1 MRTFDVVVIGAG
13 PGGEVAAGR
22 LGEAGLSVAIV
33 EDRLVGGECSFW
45 ACMPS
50 KALLRPYEA
59 LEEARRIP
67 GAAEA
72 LSGKL
77 DVQAVLDRRDEI
89 IHDLDDAAQ
98 LPWLE
103 KRHVELFRGR
113 ARLSGERRVT
123 VELNEGG
130 SEELEASRAVFLAG
144 GTAPSMPPI
153 EGLDAIEDAWTNRE
167 ATTAKQI
174 PKRLVIMGG
183 GVVGVEMAQ
192 AYRSLGAEVALVEGE
207 RRLLPREE
215 LFACQQVTEAL
226 EAFGV
231 DIRTG
236 QKATKVEQD
245 GDGVVTVTLGDG
257 STVVGDVLLVA
268 VGRTPLTR
276 ELGLEELGLE
286 PGRYVDVD
294 EHCQV
299 PGHEWLYAVGD
310 VNGRALFT
318 HMGKYQ
324 ARVASDHVLGRDT
337 ALEHGADGPLSPRV
351 IFADPQVA
359 SVGHTADSAG
369 EAGSTWR
376 LWTSRR
382 RATRAARSTA
392 GMRQARAACDRPGAR
407 NRRRR
412 NLHRRGDRRLPARGD
427 DRGGGRGAGGA
438 AAARRPGIPHPQRDL
453 AQAAGE
459 GVRLTAIPR
468 GSGRSRVP
476 SPCAWLR

>member
-1 MRTFDVVVIGAG
+1 MTLWWIGAG
-13 PGGEVAAGR
+13 PAGEVAAGR

-72 LSGKL
+72 LSGDL

-103 KRHVELFRGR
+103 KRGVELFRGR

-123 VELNEGG
+123 VELKDGG
-130 SEELEASRAVFLAG
+130 SEELEASKAVFLAG

-153 EGLDAIEDAWTNRE
+153 EGLDTIEDAWTNRE

-174 PKRLVIMGG
+174 PERLVIMGG

-215 LFACQQVTEAL
+215 EFACAQVTDAL
-226 EAFGV
+226 QGFGV
-231 DIRTG
+231 EIRTG

-245 GDGVVTVTLGDG
+245 SEGSVTVTLGDG
-257 STVVGDVLLVA
+257 STVEGDVLLVA
-268 VGRTPLTR
+268 LGRTPQT
-276 ELGLEELGLE
+276 EELGLE
-286 PGRYVDVD
+286 DLGGFEPRRYVEVDAHCRVPGR
-294 EHCQV
+294 
-299 PGHEWLYAVGD
+299 EWLYAVGD

-324 ARVASDHVLGRDT
+324 ARGRRPR
-337 ALEHGADGPLSPRV
+337 ARPRHGAR
-351 IFADPQVA
+351 A
-359 SVGHTADSAG
+359 
-369 EAGSTWR
+369 W
-376 LWTSRR
+376 RR
-382 RATRAARSTA
+382 RPAQPAR
-392 GMRQARAACDRPGAR
+392 D
-407 NRRRR
+407 
-412 NLHRRGDRRLPARGD
+412 LHRPA
-427 DRGGGRGAGGA
+427 GGGR
-438 AAARRPGIPHPQRDL
+438 RPHG
-453 AQAAGE
+453 
-459 GVRLTAIPR
+459 
-468 GSGRSRVP
+468 
-476 SPCAWLR
+476 